1 MDWNGILDGLAQMAF
16 YNAIYSF
23 LESAIDR
30 FAIETLGRAMSIVS
44 GAVLTALTIW
54 IMIQGYRI
62 VTGQSRESM
71 AALMVNTGRAAVI
84 CVCASGFALF
94 SQDLKGF
101 FTDSL
106 GGQITALVTG
116 EDKDVKSQIDKNLAL
131 MTVSMMSLDQIKS
144 HNDEELDERK
154 RQAKIMSGIGSG
166 GPAVVAGSMLLLYQ
180 VAIAMFIGF
189 GPIFILCLLFEQT
202 KPLFQRWLFYGIG
215 TLFSQAVLVFVTS
228 VAMEMVARVAA
239 AIWTTHMLSMA
250 DLGLDVVSQQGL
262 TSQAMQQGGMGLI
275 LSTLILATPP
285 MAAMFF
291 QGALGNF
298 SPYAGVGSQ
307 LGAPATAPPGAN
319 HANNAGNPRGVASMQ
334 TPDFNGG
341 TAVGGNH
348 ANNWANASNA
358 PGRGL
363 ANGS

>member
-1 MDWNGILDGLAQMAF
+1 MDWNGIIDGLAQMAF
-16 YNAIYSF
+16 YNAIYDF
-23 LESAIDR
+23 LDSAIDR
-30 FAIETLGRAMSIVS
+30 FAIGVLGRAMAIVS

-84 CVCASGFALF
+84 CVCASGFAMF
-94 SQDLKGF
+94 SQDLQEF

-106 GGQITALVTG
+106 GGQITELVTG
-116 EDKDVKSQIDKNLAL
+116 EDVDVKSQIDKNLAL

-144 HNDEELDERK
+144 SDDQELDARK
-154 RQAKIMSGIGSG
+154 RQAKVMAGVGSG

-180 VAIAMFIGF
+180 IAIAMFVGF
-189 GPIFILCLLFEQT
+189 GPIFILCLLFDQT
-202 KPLFQRWLFYGIG
+202 KSLFQRWLFYGIG

-239 AIWTTHMLSMA
+239 AIWTTHMLSMPE
-250 DLGLDVVSQQGL
+250 LGLNVMSQQGL
-262 TSQAMQQGGMGLI
+262 TSQALQQGGMGLI

-298 SPYAGVGSQ
+298 SPYAGMGGQ
-307 LGAPATAPPGAN
+307 FGAATSAPPGVSQAN
-319 HANNAGNPRGVASMQ
+319 AARA
-334 TPDFNGG
+334 GG
-341 TAVGGNH
+341 TGQGDAAATGAMPGSVAASPPFNPAAVTP
-348 ANNWANASNA
+348 S
-358 PGRGL
+358 RGL
-363 ANGS
+363 AGNA